1 MHSFYVKIYLYPTE
15 NGGRKRPVLNG
26 YRPNIGFSGGNVTDG
41 VLRIRSECINP
52 GETHNGILSFYDDL
66 NTEQI
71 VKTNTLFT
79 IQEGEKIIGC
89 GTILRRKELNLIEN
103 RVISKI

>member
-26 YRPNIGFSGGNVTDG
+26 YRPNIGFPDRNVTDG
-41 VLRIRSECINP
+41 VLRIRTECINL

-66 NTEQI
+66 NTEDI
-71 VKTNTLFT
+71 VITNTLFT
-79 IQEGEKIIGC
+79 IQEGGKIIGC